1 MVSPFGRR
9 RSSSWRSIV
18 LPALLFVL
26 PALVE
31 NGESCSKTPIVDG
44 RTVSGVKQ
52 PGDNGYRLAIRDEP
66 TGYEPGKIYNR
77 KYTHTHTHCLG
88 TGAQLQTHDEILLL
102 DGGKANMF

>member
-1 MVSPFGRR
+1 M
-9 RSSSWRSIV
+9 

-77 KYTHTHTHCLG
+77 KYSAIRNG
-88 TGAQLQTHDEILLL
+88 KVQRTGVQLQTHDEILLL
-102 DGGKANMF
+102 LDGGKANMF